1 MPPQYLLGFCFSGLS
16 KLFVELKGKLMTW
29 ETLFL
34 HKCLTSRSKLH
45 ISVIKVSLANKLADS
60 LHWSAISA
68 PFVSKQIYCI
78 PANLP
83 LWKKERINTQ
93 SSFLF
98 LKIRFSRGKKKERQ
112 ARGCP
117 RICYSSQVVL
127 ETFLWFF
134 SNLKNFKK
142 HTRFAI
148 SQLWLKEKL
157 VESITSTEHWDHPQ
171 SETVESKP

>member
-29 ETLFL
+29 ETVFL
-34 HKCLTSRSKLH
+34 HNCLTSRSKLH

-98 LKIRFSRGKKKERQ
+98 LKIRSSRGKNKERQ

-117 RICYSSQVVL
+117 RICYSSQDIFMI
-127 ETFLWFF
+127 FLK
-134 SNLKNFKK
+134 S
-142 HTRFAI
+142 
-148 SQLWLKEKL
+148 EKL
-157 VESITSTEHWDHPQ
+157 QKTHKICYFSALTERKIGWEHHINWTLRSSTNWNSRKQ
-171 SETVESKP
+171 TMN